1 MATFDG
7 DALRS
12 PRAGCGDDL
21 PDIFSGV
28 LDGDG
33 ALGDLGALQRSLANT
48 VQETQDEKWALRYVA
63 AGKLWGEALAR
74 AFEAAG
80 DREAWFEALEEP
92 QKDYLERRQASRDG
106 AEARHR
112 AAERSRLGGHHV
124 YGACDVAPAR
134 EVGAAARTATLAANA
149 AALLDGA
156 RWPRLGASGRFGK
169 LLGDGASLPH
179 ALPAARA
186 RPGAAAAGAT
196 LWSAGR
202 CDVVLVDE
210 DPRDRDRGERI
221 VGCVFAGFADA
232 RLRCAGCLHLASA
245 RDRDPTFVS
254 AQKACFVAG
263 CGGAVVL
270 DDTVLDGGYERL
282 MPGEGADSRRVVAH
296 GCRGHLVRAVVADH
310 LDVLEHRDALDTA
323 DEVNVLSA
331 AQDGRV
337 SCYACEHGH
346 VWGRAYVV
354 KSRVR
359 GNYMTSA
366 PE

>member
-1 MATFDG
+1 M
-7 DALRS
+7 L
-12 PRAGCGDDL
+12 PR
-21 PDIFSGV
+21 
-28 LDGDG
+28 
-33 ALGDLGALQRSLANT
+33 
-48 VQETQDEKWALRYVA
+48 
-63 AGKLWGEALAR
+63 
-74 AFEAAG
+74 
-80 DREAWFEALEEP
+80 
-92 QKDYLERRQASRDG
+92 
-106 AEARHR
+106 
-112 AAERSRLGGHHV
+112 
-124 YGACDVAPAR
+124 
-134 EVGAAARTATLAANA
+134 
-149 AALLDGA
+149 
-156 RWPRLGASGRFGK
+156 
-169 LLGDGASLPH
+169 
-179 ALPAARA
+179 
-186 RPGAAAAGAT
+186 
-196 LWSAGR
+196 
-202 CDVVLVDE
+202 
-210 DPRDRDRGERI
+210 
-221 VGCVFAGFADA
+221 
-232 RLRCAGCLHLASA
+232 
-245 RDRDPTFVS
+245 FVS

-310 LDVLEHRDALDTA
+310 LDVLEHQNALDTA

>member
-21 PDIFSGV
+21 PDIFSGA

-33 ALGDLGALQRSLANT
+33 ALGDLGALQRSIANT

-106 AEARHR
+106 AEARRR

-134 EVGAAARTATLAANA
+134 EVGAAARAATLAANA

-156 RWPRLGASGRFGK
+156 RWPRLGVSGRFGK

-186 RPGAAAAGAT
+186 RPGAPAAGAT

-254 AQKACFVAG
+254 AQQKRAKFPTSTAHIS
-263 CGGAVVL
+263 AVVHSF
-270 DDTVLDGGYERL
+270 RL
-282 MPGEGADSRRVVAH
+282 IF
-296 GCRGHLVRAVVADH
+296 
-310 LDVLEHRDALDTA
+310 
-323 DEVNVLSA
+323 
-331 AQDGRV
+331 
-337 SCYACEHGH
+337 
-346 VWGRAYVV
+346 GRAII
-354 KSRVR
+354 SRNGLEAWMLFSER
-359 GNYMTSA
+359 A
-366 PE
+366 RAEHPR